1 MSHKQ
6 TLRLIRNL
14 GEGYNNVVKEWK
26 KAIESASVNQY
37 VESDDSWQTESSV
50 SDDSEDDTFSS
61 TGLLY
66 VIFAC

>member
-1 MSHKQ
+1 
-6 TLRLIRNL
+6 
-14 GEGYNNVVKEWK
+14 VVKEWK